1 MPSRAQ
7 RRGCGSQIE
16 PKSIAG
22 ILKELELEVHPGGAD
37 DEKIDDAKCPPTA
50 MATCFRKVRANRAL
64 AITFHTVADA
74 DITYLGPICGPR
86 GRAEGRPSCS
96 CEREPAVDHPELI
109 ARAPELISKP

>member
-1 MPSRAQ
+1 VPSRAQ

-64 AITFHTVADA
+64 AITFHTVAD
-74 DITYLGPICGPR
+74 ITWDPSGDHEAEQKAGPPAAASASPR
-86 GRAEGRPSCS
+86 STTPN
-96 CEREPAVDHPELI
+96 
-109 ARAPELISKP
+109 